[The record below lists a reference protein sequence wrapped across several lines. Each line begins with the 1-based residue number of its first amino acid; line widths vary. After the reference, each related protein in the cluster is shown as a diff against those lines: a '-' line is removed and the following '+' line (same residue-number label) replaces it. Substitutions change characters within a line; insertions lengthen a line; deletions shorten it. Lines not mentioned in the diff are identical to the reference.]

1 MENRFSEDL
10 QVQVGN
16 GYHDFDE
23 YFLSSIEVHA
33 PSEHTLRQASWAMEV
48 QFWHVGRPE
57 GGECDR
63 NPLRSRGFMTVFVG
77 RMFHRDCF
85 G

>member
-1 MENRFSEDL
+1 MKSLLEISWKSLETA

-48 QFWHVGRPE
+48 QFWHVGRSE
-57 GGECDR
+57 RLESRG
-63 NPLRSRGFMTVFVG
+63 NPLRNRRSSSIFHGFS
-77 RMFHRDCF
+77 
-85 G
+85 